1 MFTSITD
8 TDFCKKVHEIL
19 SGNRIKHAE
28 IKEELEVCFGR
39 SFSLISQRYR
49 RCKRKTIFS
58 THDAIIVERAKALLK
73 KKICCEVLYD
83 LGFRHEA
90 YFYKWFRKHT
100 GMNPGVYKQ
109 FN

>member
-1 MFTSITD
+1 MFNSMSD
-8 TDFCKKVHEIL
+8 YKFCKTVHEIL
-19 SGNRIKHAE
+19 KGNKIKHAE
-28 IKEELEVCFGR
+28 IKEELEGCFGR

-58 THDAIIVERAKALLK
+58 THDEILVKRAKSLLK
-73 KKICCEVLYD
+73 KKICCEVVYD
-83 LGFRHEA
+83 LGFKHQS

-100 GMNPGVYKQ
+100 GVNPGFYKQ